1 MSNAVVFDYMPDLAS
16 TLELPA
22 GRGRFTSAGL
32 VWVGRQTYATDSIG
46 TTTVTFSGV
55 NAGSEI
61 RVYLP
66 DATEA
71 AGVETCSADHSLT
84 WQVYAPG
91 SANNTVRVVIVHPDY
106 KIKEFT
112 TTSSLGNA
120 SLPVQQEADKWY
132 SNPV

>member
-1 MSNAVVFDYMPDLAS
+1 MQGIPTPSFQLMGIARGKSVS
-16 TLELPA
+16 I
-22 GRGRFTSAGL
+22 GRVSLGVAA
-32 VWVGRQTYATDSIG
+32 WATDPVG

-71 AGVETCSADHSLT
+71 AGIETCAANQVLSWS
-84 WQVYAPG
+84 VYASG
-91 SANNTVRVVIVHPDY
+91 SPNNTVRIVIIHPSY

-112 TTSSLGNA
+112 YTATAGSQNI
-120 SLPVQQEADKWY
+120 PVQQEPDKWY
-132 SNPV
+132 SNP